1 MNQIKRVERQT
12 EDELA
17 QKSLGGVKGSR
28 DLPPAPMTPQQEK
41 NTPKPEEPGHTA

>member
-1 MNQIKRVERQT
+1 MTGIKRVERKT

-17 QKSLGGVKGSR
+17 QEHLGGVKGSR

-41 NTPKPEEPGHTA
+41 NTPKPLEPGHTA